1 MMDASKTSVVYWA
14 QKFELTY
21 CTTLRDLK
29 QEKFSLL
36 RQTMKH
42 IANGSY
48 RKLRAVNIM
57 V

>member
-48 RKLRAVNIM
+48 RKLRAVSIM